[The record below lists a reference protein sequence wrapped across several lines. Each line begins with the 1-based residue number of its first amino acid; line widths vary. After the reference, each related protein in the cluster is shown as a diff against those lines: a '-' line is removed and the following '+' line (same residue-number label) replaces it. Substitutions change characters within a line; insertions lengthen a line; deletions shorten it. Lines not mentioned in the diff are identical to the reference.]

1 MKYEQKATKIW
12 QKAKDAI
19 DFRRQRKDGT
29 WKELDSFDRG
39 DQWND
44 KGSMPSWIP
53 KPSSNYINHVKK
65 LKTGELIID
74 DYLGELKPLA
84 PEQADNIFLL
94 QKSYE
99 QLWEKLNVRFK
110 IVDVVQTSRLLGTGI
125 LYVGWDENYIGGTRN
140 HLFQGEIMITPIE
153 PSTFFL
159 DPQAFELEEALYCGT
174 YTRTTVDHI
183 KADNSIEKEAK
194 KKFVEN
200 RKNNQ
205 YASEDQATRGE
216 IYARDYSSYQED
228 VVDLITFYEKEAN
241 EDGGFSINV
250 TYIADGIILKEV
262 KGIKPNVFPFVILR
276 QHNARQDFWGIS
288 DCQLILPNVKMINKV
303 QSIIGTIATL
313 YQNPQKIVYEGA
325 GIDPRIVSKY
335 GNAYGLVY
343 LSKHP
348 DLQNVIRNVEVSEIP
363 MALMSYIEFLKRDI
377 QEFTG
382 LTDIATGKGA
392 GSLQTS
398 GGVQSLIER
407 SLVGNQSEYVAFEKF
422 LEKLSYMVITLAI
435 EYYTDDRLM
444 RMKAEDP
451 NGDVEY
457 EYIPFTAEFFK
468 EIAWDFSIDI
478 TQKLKHTEQ
487 SNQEK
492 MRMLAEWQLQYSPDI
507 SIVTPEDMI
516 KAFNPANRDVI
527 LARIEQERQQ
537 KSMENAQMIAQTIM
551 QAMEQIQIQEMQMQ
565 QAQSQAMPQPMEG
578 GGMEPGQPMSPEMQM
593 EQQRELD
600 PMQVITQI
608 VFQAL
613 NPQKQ
618 GLGDVQK
625 RQQGAP
631 GGEPQGGGGMM

>member
-382 LTDIATGKGA
+382 LTDIATGQGA

-407 SLVGNQSEYVAFEKF
+407 SLVGNQSEYVGFEKF
-422 LEKLSYMVITLAI
+422 IEKLSYIIITLAI
-435 EYYTDDRLM
+435 EYYTDERLM
-444 RMKAEDP
+444 RMKSEDP
-451 NGDVEY
+451 NGDAEY

-551 QAMEQIQIQEMQMQ
+551 QAMEQIQVQQMQME
-565 QAQSQAMPQPMEG
+565 QAQAQAMPQPMEG

-593 EQQRELD
+593 EQQKELD